1 MAPVWYL
8 ASRKVERA
16 LKLKELPLL
25 SLGAAFAFVIMMFN
39 IPVPGGSS
47 GHMAGSVVVA
57 IVLGPWAAVV
67 ALTIALA
74 LQAFFFA
81 DGGVTALGANAF
93 NMAFLMSFTGWFVFR
108 ALAMGDPGGGRRLFA
123 AAVAGYVAVVIAA
136 LAAGIELGVQPVL
149 AHDPAGM
156 PLYAPYPLSVTMPA
170 MLASHLL
177 VFGPVEALGT
187 ALVVEYLYRTDA
199 ALVTGGGGDRGGGGG
214 RGGIGGGGAVLRPLW
229 AALIVLI
236 MLTPLGLLAAAAP
249 WGEWGTGEIS
259 KILGFVPEGMEG
271 LAGRWRG
278 VMPDYAFPG
287 MQGPAGSVIGYVAS
301 AAVGSAVVV
310 FIIYILGRLWR
321 S

>member
-1 MAPVWYL
+1 
-8 ASRKVERA
+8 
-16 LKLKELPLL
+16 
-25 SLGAAFAFVIMMFN
+25 
-39 IPVPGGSS
+39 
-47 GHMAGSVVVA
+47 VVA

-81 DGGVTALGANAF
+81 DGGITTLGANAF
-93 NMAFLMSFTGWFVFR
+93 NMAFLMSFVGYYVFR

-136 LAAGIELGVQPVL
+136 LAAGIELGVQPAL
-149 AHDPAGM
+149 AHDLTGQ

-199 ALVTGGGGDRGGGGG
+199 ELVTGVRGG
-214 RGGIGGGGAVLRPLW
+214 RGDGWGIGGGGAEKGRRAETGGAVLKPLW

-236 MLTPLGLLAAAAP
+236 MLTPLGLLAAATP

-278 VMPDYAFPG
+278 VMPDYAIPG
-287 MQGPAGSVIGYVAS
+287 LQGPAGSVIGYVAS
-301 AAVGSAVVV
+301 AALGSAVVV
-310 FIIYILGRLWR
+310 LMIYMLGRLWR